1 MADVIDVTRHPAGDD
16 AQDEALPAFY
26 FDLGSPESYLVAE
39 RILSTMPVPCEWIP
53 VRASALGGPGGLG
66 ILDRH
71 GIERRAAELELQAV
85 VWPATVP
92 FDSDM
97 AQRAATY
104 AKGIGR
110 VVAFTLA
117 AFRQAYAGGRDLAAP
132 DHVLIAGAACE
143 MHPAAILKG
152 IETRGVRGA
161 LDDATALAAE
171 RGVRSVPAIWTGTEA
186 LHGEAALDR
195 AAALLTEARP

>member
-16 AQDEALPAFY
+16 PRDETLPAFY

-39 RILSTMPVPCEWIP
+39 RILTTMPVACEWIP
-53 VRASALGGPGGLG
+53 VRAGELGDGDGLG
-66 ILDRH
+66 VTDRAA
-71 GIERRAAELELQAV
+71 IERRAEELDLQPT
-85 VWPATVP
+85 VWPPVVP
-92 FDSDM
+92 FDSDV

-117 AFRQAYAGGRDLAAP
+117 AFRQAYAGGRDLSTP

-143 MHPAAILKG
+143 MHPSAILKS

-161 LDDATALAAE
+161 LDEATAVARE
-171 RGVRSVPAIWTGTEA
+171 RGVRSVPAIWTGREVV
-186 LHGEAALDR
+186 HGEAALER
-195 AAALLTEARP
+195 AAALLAEPRP